1 MAGKSPS
8 TQFNWL
14 RTPRFWLGIALSL
27 LALYFAAKDV
37 QWPEVV
43 AALSKA
49 DRFFLLLA
57 LGSVLL
63 NTWTKA
69 VRWRLLFYPMHSR
82 LSILNCVSALLVG
95 QLGNNLLP
103 ARLGDL
109 VRVYFIDESSK
120 IGKVIALATT
130 AVEKALDSVMLLLLI
145 ALLSPWTPIPSWLR
159 RSSLIVSG
167 VLVVLLLAVIV
178 LASQRKRIVGT
189 LERWIERHTSLAF
202 LRVLE
207 RLAEASGE
215 LRALRDARVQVQL
228 WGYSVL
234 IWGLAVA
241 TNAFMFGALDVEVNP
256 LAAPLLL
263 VVLMTGA
270 VLPSSPL
277 QLGVFH
283 YLCVLT
289 LSIFGVERNV
299 ALSYGVLLHLVVYL
313 PIVAGG
319 VLGLWVENSDLGKP
333 AVLWRGRSG

>member
-1 MAGKSPS
+1 MTGKSPS
-8 TQFNWL
+8 RQSSWL

-27 LALYFAAKDV
+27 LALYFAARDM
-37 QWPEVV
+37 QWPDVV

-109 VRVYFIDESSK
+109 VRVYVIDESSK
-120 IGKVIALATT
+120 TGKVIALATT
-130 AVEKALDSVMLLLLI
+130 VVEKALDSVMLLLLM
-145 ALLSPWTPIPSWLR
+145 ALLSPWTPMPSWLR

-178 LASQRKRIVGT
+178 LAGQRKRIVGA
-189 LERWIERHTSLAF
+189 LEGWIERHASLSF

-215 LRALRDARVQVQL
+215 LRALRDARVQVRL
-228 WGYSVL
+228 WGCSVL

-241 TNAFMFGALDVEVNP
+241 TNAFMFGALDLEVNP

-313 PIVAGG
+313 PIVVGG

-333 AVLWRGRSG
+333 AVLWRGRGG